1 MFAKNLKY
9 LRAKRGIE
17 QIELARMLGKKSGS
31 SISSWESGTYTPK
44 IGTLA
49 KIADIFNVDLDDLMN
64 IDLSDGPR
72 PSNLIPVNTAAV
84 SFIPILG
91 TIKCGQP
98 ILAELAK
105 LGLHRISPHGFRH
118 SQATLL
124 YELGID
130 PKDAQHR
137 LRHKNLKTTMDIYTH
152 ISKDRK
158 ASIAD
163 ELDAFSARG
172 TTLGTKVIQFPT
184 QKERESLL

>member
-64 IDLSDGPR
+64 IDLSDASPR
-72 PSNLIPVNTAAV
+72 NMSHFHRAA
-84 SFIPILG
+84 PNEWLA
-91 TIKCGQP
+91 K
-98 ILAELAK
+98 LWRKYEAELSE

-158 ASIAD
+158 AGIAD
-163 ELDAFSARG
+163 ELDAFSSRG

-184 QKERESLL
+184 QKERESLLY